1 MLILGLVLV
10 VVSAAAG
17 VLLIAYNHSGGPEQ
31 TVVLFGRD
39 LAHVT
44 PTQAFIAGMV
54 VALVFC
60 LGVWMVASVSR
71 RRAAI
76 RADYRAVRREARSAA
91 AERDKLARELERERA
106 TEPESAVR
114 PAEPVVRQAE
124 PVAPARAAEPVADGT
139 EEPRGIG
146 RYFRRGRHTAGT
158 TTTSDK

>member
-60 LGVWMVASVSR
+60 LGVWMVANVSR

-76 RADYRAVRREARSAA
+76 RSDYRAVRREARTAA

-106 TEPESAVR
+106 TEPEPAVR
-114 PAEPVVRQAE
+114 TTE

-139 EEPRGIG
+139 AEPRGIG
-146 RYFRRGRHTAGT
+146 RYFRRGRHTAD
-158 TTTSDK
+158 TTSDK

>member
-76 RADYRAVRREARSAA
+76 RSDYRAVRREARTAA
-91 AERDKLARELERERA
+91 AERDKLARQLERERA
-106 TEPESAVR
+106 TEPEPAAVR
-114 PAEPVVRQAE
+114 TTE
-124 PVAPARAAEPVADGT
+124 PVAPARPAEPVADGT